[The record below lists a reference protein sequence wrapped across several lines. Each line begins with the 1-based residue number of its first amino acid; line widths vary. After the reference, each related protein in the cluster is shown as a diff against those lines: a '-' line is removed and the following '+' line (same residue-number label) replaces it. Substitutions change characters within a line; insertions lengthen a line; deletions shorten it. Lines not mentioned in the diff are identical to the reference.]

1 MKRVFYELD
10 EEQYGIVT
18 NTLDQYCVK
27 YQKRINREEGLF
39 RDNITYDVEI
49 DMDNDKEIT
58 LKDGTVTTPYNF
70 IVSKVEERLNL
81 EKCFE
86 MRTREPIREKKV
98 KKQKDKGPQLPPWM
112 DKTCPDFVPKETCK
126 EPEEHHNSLFEDL
139 FQPNL
144 GIDIQHLEKEQKK
157 QKNILDE
164 IEQVIKPKNND
175 KNIIETLSK
184 LSTNCKDFEDFKKA
198 AEETGLADELKS
210 IIRRRLNNNET
221 DIIEAIDNI
230 LNNGEEISFTDLP
243 EDLKKDLTKQ
253 FPESLLRSDKC
264 IIKIN
269 GTGVSIEINGVE
281 E

>member
-10 EEQYGIVT
+10 EEQYGIVI
-18 NTLDQYCVK
+18 NTLEQYCVK

-70 IVSKVEERLNL
+70 IVDKVEERLNL

-86 MRTREPIREKKV
+86 MRTREPIHEKKV
-98 KKQKDKGPQLPPWM
+98 KKQKEKGPQLPPWM
-112 DKTCPDFVPKETCK
+112 DNTCPGFVPKESPK
-126 EPEEHHNSLFEDL
+126 QEFQEKLEEVQHRNSLFEDL
-139 FQPNL
+139 FKPNL
-144 GIDIQHLEKEQKK
+144 GIDIEFLEK
-157 QKNILDE
+157 
-164 IEQVIKPKNND
+164 EQVIKPKNND